1 MNEIEY
7 EKAMHVRDMP
17 PIRFEMSSE
26 EKFKTELKWNR
37 DKNLSI
43 FEDKLIS
50 YIEGEM
56 IPRMTNRESWNYNY
70 N

>member
-7 EKAMHVRDMP
+7 KKAMHVRDKP
-17 PIRFEMSSE
+17 PNSIEMSSE
-26 EKFKTELKWNR
+26 EQLRIQLKWDRHN
-37 DKNLSI
+37 DLSI

-50 YIEGEM
+50 YIEGQE
-56 IPRMTNRESWNYNY
+56 IPKITYREVWNYNY